1 MESAVREAAA
11 LPPETPLHP
20 SRLGAI
26 SKQRAALDHA
36 DNLLKGN
43 VFQEGQL
50 GIFAED
56 LGSSG
61 AKTFFVDTFAGFAL
75 ASARRAPPTLLACPS
90 GSGGLPQQCPSFQER
105 RFHAQHFY
113 EVIRDGKPCW
123 LYFDLEFNRT
133 TNPARDPAVVIETF
147 YHELDKFLQEKL
159 GSPSDPTSVVELD
172 SSNQDK
178 FSKHVLV
185 KRLQNGQPL
194 AFAHNAHAYSL
205 VTSFVEHLRTEQ
217 ERGDVP
223 QEKSLFFCNDKAS
236 GDEGRLTAP
245 LIDECVY
252 SRNRCFRLLFSS
264 KFGKNR
270 PLVLTRGKTLGQLP
284 ALQLLDSMA
293 AFVPVGTVL
302 LTESQ
307 LPAPAPKAGQPKREV
322 DAAGARE
329 LNLHHVAVQQDSP
342 YANLFDFLRNSWN
355 RIREEQEPGNS
366 GEATRVQSSVVVGE
380 GRYLCVTLANNRFCY
395 RKGASHRSNSIYLVV
410 DLLRKVYYQKCHDV
424 VDCGRDFRSTEL
436 EVPSCLI
443 PGEGRNEN
451 VRELSQKALS
461 QVVEETQLI
470 LSQAA
475 CDMSGDQMLLFSTSQ
490 SGDEGLTQTL
500 RMCSSLVEP
509 TLIVATPPSRGS
521 SILPSTPPKTE
532 FQFPTCFC
540 NRWSQNAEWS
550 LHFAPTMKDGAN
562 TAESEVH
569 IERTQLDP
577 YSESQPNSLR
587 ITEVDSE
594 SELESIVSQSVI
606 EGLQHTH
613 FLEDPVEDDLLGGG
627 GAKDSQ
633 QSQATDAEQLRPAS
647 QPTDAEQEQQP
658 SNPGSGSTVIDQLL
672 DTDDEAAAEQQYL
685 GGLSSMLWA
694 GDEEE
699 EEALA
704 GCAKHHPTG
713 SKRYNQETCSG
724 TPSHKRHAASWN
736 QGNTNVLSVGMQVW
750 ESQ

>member
-1 MESAVREAAA
+1 MENAVREAAG
-11 LPPETPLHP
+11 LPREAPLHP
-20 SRLGAI
+20 LRLGAV
-26 SKQRAALDHA
+26 SKQRTALDHA
-36 DNLLKGN
+36 DTLLKGN

-56 LGSSG
+56 LGTSG

-75 ASARRAPPTLLACPS
+75 ASARRAPPTLLQCPS
-90 GSGGLPQQCPSFQER
+90 GSGGLLQQCPSSQER

-133 TNPARDPAVVIETF
+133 TNPTRDPAVVTETF
-147 YHELDKFLQEKL
+147 YRALDQFLQEKL

-172 SSNQDK
+172 SCNQDK
-178 FSKHVLV
+178 YSKHVLV

-194 AFAHNAHAYSL
+194 AFAHNTHAYSL
-205 VTSFVEHLRTEQ
+205 VSSFVEQLRTQ
-217 ERGDVP
+217 HERGAVP
-223 QEKSLFFCNDKAS
+223 QEQSLFFCDDKAA
-236 GDEGRLTAP
+236 GDEGRLTVP

-270 PLVLTRGKTLGQLP
+270 PLVLARGKASGQFP
-284 ALQLLDSMA
+284 ALQLLDTMA

-307 LPAPAPKAGQPKREV
+307 LPAPAPKAGRPKRGV

-329 LNLHHVAVQQDSP
+329 LSIHHVAVQQDSP
-342 YANLFDFLRNSWN
+342 YATLFEFLRQSWN
-355 RIREEQEPGNS
+355 RIRGEQEPGMS
-366 GEATRVQSSVVVGE
+366 GAATRVQSSVVVGE

-395 RKGASHRSNSIYLVV
+395 RKGASHKSNSIYLVV
-410 DLLRKVYYQKCHDV
+410 DLSRKVYYQKCHDV

-436 EVPSCLI
+436 EVPSFLI
-443 PGEGRNEN
+443 PGEGRNDN
-451 VRELSQKALS
+451 VRELSQKVLS
-461 QVVEETQLI
+461 QVVEETQSI

-475 CDMSGDQMLLFSTSQ
+475 CDMPGDQMLLVSTSQ
-490 SGDEGLTQTL
+490 PGDEGLTQTL
-500 RMCSSLVEP
+500 RMCNSLVEP
-509 TLIVATPPSRGS
+509 TLILCTPPSKGS
-521 SILPSTPPKTE
+521 SPLPSTPPKTE
-532 FQFPTCFC
+532 LQLPTFFC
-540 NRWSQNAEWS
+540 NRWSHPAEWNPS
-550 LHFAPTMKDGAN
+550 LDFAPTMKDRAN
-562 TAESEVH
+562 SAECEVH
-569 IERTQLDP
+569 IERTQLDL
-577 YSESQPNSLR
+577 YSESQPHSLK

-613 FLEDPVEDDLLGGG
+613 FLEDPIEDLLPGE

-633 QSQATDAEQLRPAS
+633 HSQATD
-647 QPTDAEQEQQP
+647 TEQEEHP

-672 DTDDEAAAEQQYL
+672 DTDDEAAAEEQYL
-685 GGLSSMLWA
+685 GGLSSLLWA
-694 GDEEE
+694 GDEED

-704 GCAKHHPTG
+704 VCTKHHPTG
-713 SKRYNQETCSG
+713 TKRYNQETCSG
-724 TPSHKRHAASWN
+724 APLHKRHAASWD
-736 QGNTNVLSVGMQVW
+736 QGSTRVPSVGMQVW